1 MKASNEFGN
10 QLVAGIRALV
20 EKYGKQVL
28 DMNEYQIYFAVY
40 DSVTEG
46 HEHNAKV
53 NLPGNAAFSAEAF
66 TLNDNNIGTAMR
78 AALSKFS
85 CERPEDE
92 VE

>member
-1 MKASNEFGN
+1 MKASNKFVD
-10 QLVAGIRALV
+10 QLVIGIRALV
-20 EKYGKQVL
+20 EKYGKHVL
-28 DMNEYQIYFAVY
+28 DMNKYQIYFAVY

-66 TLNDNNIGTAMR
+66 ALNDNNIGAAVN

-85 CERPEDE
+85 CE
-92 VE
+92 